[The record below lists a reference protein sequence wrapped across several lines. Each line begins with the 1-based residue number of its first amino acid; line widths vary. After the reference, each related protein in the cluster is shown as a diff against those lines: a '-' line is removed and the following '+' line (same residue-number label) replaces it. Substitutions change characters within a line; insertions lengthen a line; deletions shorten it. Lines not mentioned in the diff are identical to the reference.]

1 MAIEATQKEINALIL
16 QIRRMSKEVQKKAI
30 DDLKDSAELMSN
42 AIRVRVPVSPKSHS
56 RYKRVAKSGR
66 RMPKGYGVKAATYR
80 PGNLRKSFR
89 RLSLR
94 RMKTAVMV
102 GPLLGG
108 KTIDG
113 YYAHFVNDDVKMT
126 NGKIRVGKKFVDAAV
141 SAMGPTTLN
150 NMVNSLRLRVEMEA
164 KKQGL

>member
-1 MAIEATQKEINALIL
+1 
-16 QIRRMSKEVQKKAI
+16 
-30 DDLKDSAELMSN
+30 
-42 AIRVRVPVSPKSHS
+42 
-56 RYKRVAKSGR
+56 
-66 RMPKGYGVKAATYR
+66 MPKGYGVKAATYR

-113 YYAHFVNDDVKMT
+113 YYAHFVNNDVKMT

>member
-1 MAIEATQKEINALIL
+1 MAIEATQQEINALIL

-80 PGNLRKSFR
+80 PGNL
-89 RLSLR
+89 
-94 RMKTAVMV
+94 
-102 GPLLGG
+102 
-108 KTIDG
+108 
-113 YYAHFVNDDVKMT
+113 
-126 NGKIRVGKKFVDAAV
+126 
-141 SAMGPTTLN
+141 
-150 NMVNSLRLRVEMEA
+150 
-164 KKQGL
+164 